1 MSLRSVLGNLGEKM
15 NGLLSAT
22 ARELQAYLAGATPR
36 LSTAQLSQV
45 INFSRISLIVG
56 LVFLHYESYPNS
68 RISPFQGMDTEHFQ
82 VATFV
87 NSFVLFFFFSVVP
100 LLSMVSGWLFF
111 SFTDNAR
118 NQLLSR
124 MGKRF
129 KSLYIPLVLWNMLYL
144 AILWSVFAAD
154 SHSPILEDINVD
166 FETAG
171 PLAYFNAVFG
181 VTHHPIGFQFWFVR
195 DLFVT
200 ALISPLL
207 WVMLTR
213 APLIG
218 ATALGLVWLSG
229 FDLWIFF
236 RTDVVFFFY
245 LGGFLRLYKLPLEI
259 AGRAAVWLL
268 VAYVLLVALRTAAP
282 YFMDPDS
289 GYLDVATRAMRLVG
303 VMACWG
309 IFQRVALTPFGAVV
323 ARFGGFAFFL
333 HAAHFPLLAFIKI
346 LLWRLVPVEN
356 QYWMLAH
363 YAVSVLITVAIG
375 VSVGMA
381 LARLLPKQFAFLN
394 GGRLAAT

>member
-1 MSLRSVLGNLGEKM
+1 M

-22 ARELQAYLAGATPR
+22 ARELQGNLAGATPR

-68 RISPFQGMDTEHFQ
+68 RISPFHGMDTEHFQ

-111 SFTDNAR
+111 SFTSDAR
-118 NQLLSR
+118 DQLLSR

-129 KSLYIPLVLWNMLYL
+129 KSLYIPLVLWNLLYL
-144 AILWSVFAAD
+144 AILWSVFAVN
-154 SHSPILEDINVD
+154 SHSPILEGINVN

-171 PLAYFNAVFG
+171 PVDYFNAVFG
-181 VTHHPIGFQFWFVR
+181 VTHHPVGFQFWFVR

-200 ALISPLL
+200 VLVSPLL
-207 WVMLTR
+207 WIMLTR
-213 APLIG
+213 APLLG
-218 ATALGLVWLSG
+218 AVALGLVWLSG

-245 LGGFLRLYKLPLEI
+245 LGGFLRLYKVPLEI
-259 AGRAAVWLL
+259 AGRVALWLL
-268 VAYVLLVALRTAAP
+268 LAYVALVALRTAAP
-282 YFMDPDS
+282 YFMNPGS
-289 GYLDVATRAMRLVG
+289 GYLDAATRAMRLVG
-303 VMACWG
+303 VLACWG

-323 ARFGGFAFFL
+323 ARYGSFAFFL
-333 HAAHFPLLAFIKI
+333 HAAHFPLLAFVKI
-346 LLWRLVPVEN
+346 LLWRLVPLEN
-356 QYWMLAH
+356 QFWMLTH
-363 YAVSVLITVAIG
+363 YALSVVITVAIG
-375 VSVGMA
+375 VAFGMA
-381 LARLLPKQFAFLN
+381 LARLLPGQFAFLN

>member
-1 MSLRSVLGNLGEKM
+1 MI
-15 NGLLSAT
+15 GLLSAT
-22 ARELQAYLAGATPR
+22 ARELQGNLAGATPR

-68 RISPFQGMDTEHFQ
+68 RISPFRGMDTEHFQ

-111 SFTDNAR
+111 SFTSDAR
-118 NQLLSR
+118 DQLLSR

-129 KSLYIPLVLWNMLYL
+129 KSLYIPLVLWNLLYL
-144 AILWSVFAAD
+144 AILWSVFAVN
-154 SHSPILEDINVD
+154 SHSPILEGINVN

-171 PLAYFNAVFG
+171 PVDYFNAIFG
-181 VTHHPIGFQFWFVR
+181 VTHHPVGFQFWFVR

-200 ALISPLL
+200 VLVSPLL
-207 WVMLTR
+207 WIMLTR
-213 APLIG
+213 APLLG
-218 ATALGLVWLSG
+218 AVALGLVWLSG

-245 LGGFLRLYKLPLEI
+245 LGGFLRLYKVPLEI
-259 AGRAAVWLL
+259 AGRVALWLL
-268 VAYVLLVALRTAAP
+268 LAYVALVALRTAAP
-282 YFMDPDS
+282 YFMNPGSD
-289 GYLDVATRAMRLVG
+289 YLDAATRAMRLVG
-303 VMACWG
+303 VLACWG

-323 ARFGGFAFFL
+323 ARYGSFAFFL
-333 HAAHFPLLAFIKI
+333 HAAHFPLLAFVKI
-346 LLWRLVPVEN
+346 LLWRLVPLEN
-356 QYWMLAH
+356 QFWMLTH
-363 YAVSVLITVAIG
+363 YALSVVITVAIG
-375 VSVGMA
+375 VAFGMA
-381 LARLLPKQFAFLN
+381 LARLLPGQFAFLN